1 MTPSS
6 PPAILIRALHYAYPP
21 HLHGGAPVSV
31 LRGVNLEIGAGEFVA
46 VLGRVGAGKS
56 TLCMALN
63 GLVPHATGGVFR
75 GDVTVLGHNTKTH
88 PIADLA
94 RSAGLV
100 FQDPE
105 MQLTQMR
112 VEDELAFGPENLGVP
127 TGEIE
132 ERVTWALDAVGLAS
146 YRDRSPLHLSGGE
159 KQRVAIAAMLAMRP
173 QVLALDEP
181 TANLDPAGKAA
192 IFNLLARLARERQ
205 ITIVLATQE
214 LERVARYAQRVVV
227 LHDGVIA
234 LDAAPAAVFAQ
245 TPLLQKWGIGV
256 PQLAELASLL
266 TQQTGRP
273 YRFLHMGEAYTQLRG
288 ELKAATEPGDVADHL
303 APSPVPQN
311 SVSGLSES
319 NSRSQLAFEQVSFN
333 YPDGTAA
340 LRDVSLAVAAGEFVA
355 LLGANGS
362 GKTTL
367 AKHLNGLLKPTGG
380 GVRVNGR
387 DTRPMRVAELARQ
400 VGYVFQN
407 PDHQIFAAT
416 VEEEIAF
423 GLRLQGLSRAEVAE
437 RVNWALAAFALIS
450 YRDLP
455 PALLGWGQRRQVAMA
470 AVLATRP
477 QALVLDEPTGGLD
490 ARSRDALMAAVTTFN
505 RAGGTVILITHN
517 MRLVAEYASRAV
529 VMAGGQVVFDAAPY
543 ALFERQEIL
552 ARAKLA
558 APAVVRLGQRLAPFG
573 LKAGILS
580 CAEFAAAWQRLAE
593 PQGGV
598 DGC

>member
-1 MTPSS
+1 MTSPT
-6 PPAILIRALHYAYPP
+6 PPAILIRDLHYAYPP
-21 HLHGGAPVSV
+21 PLHGGAPVSV
-31 LRGVNLEIGAGEFVA
+31 LRGVNLAIGAGEFVA

-63 GLVPHATGGVFR
+63 GLVPHATGGIFR
-75 GDVTVLGHNTKTH
+75 GAVTVLGRNTKEH
-88 PIADLA
+88 AIADLA
-94 RSAGLV
+94 QSAGLV

-132 ERVTWALDAVGLAS
+132 ERVTWALEAVGLAG

-234 LDAAPAAVFAQ
+234 LDDTPAAVFAQ
-245 TPLLQKWGIGV
+245 APLLREWGIGA

-273 YRFLHMGEAYTQLRG
+273 YRFLHMGEAYAQLRG
-288 ELKAATEPGDVADHL
+288 ELKAGASYLSQGSGVRGQG
-303 APSPVPQN
+303 SG
-311 SVSGLSES
+311 VSGREGP
-319 NSRSQLAFEQVSFN
+319 QLALEQVSFS
-333 YPDGTAA
+333 YLDGTAA
-340 LRDVSLAVAAGEFVA
+340 LRDISLAVAAGEFVA

-367 AKHLNGLLKPTGG
+367 AKHLNGLLKPTSGC
-380 GVRVNGR
+380 VRVNGR
-387 DTRPMRVAELARQ
+387 DTRPLRVAELART

-423 GLRLQGLSRAEVAE
+423 GLRLQGLSQAEVAE
-437 RVNWALAAFALIS
+437 RVNWALAAFALTP
-450 YRDLP
+450 YRELP

-477 QALVLDEPTGGLD
+477 QVLVLDEPTGGLD

-505 RAGGTVILITHN
+505 RSGGTVILITHN

-529 VMAGGQVVFDAAPY
+529 VMAGGQVVFDAAPR
-543 ALFERQEIL
+543 ALFERREIL